1 MAHEIHTLD
10 VRWAPE
16 TRYGDMKSG
25 LEGLR
30 TDVMKTSTGISRAG
44 WAVAVAGLLLVLY
57 GCGSSSG
64 STDAAHS
71 KQTGAASRR
80 LSDPSARA
88 PQDMVA
94 AVSVGKGGPPV
105 GLKFE
110 LRSTPAAGQP
120 LDLDLVVLPDAPEIE
135 RIDARFDGGE
145 NLAVTEG
152 GDLAAIEKPAQGS
165 VIRHV
170 VRLLPKQDGIFTVT
184 AAVTVTLANDS
195 ITRTFTI
202 PVVVGEGL
210 PELTAKSEAADGES
224 AAGTTSK
231 PH

>member
-1 MAHEIHTLD
+1 
-10 VRWAPE
+10 
-16 TRYGDMKSG
+16 
-25 LEGLR
+25 LR
-30 TDVMKTSTGISRAG
+30 TDVMKTSTRISRVGCVA
-44 WAVAVAGLLLVLY
+44 AVAGALLGLY

-64 STDAAHS
+64 TADAAHS
-71 KQTGAASRR
+71 KQQANANRR
-80 LSDPSARA
+80 ETDPANRP

-110 LRSTPAAGQP
+110 LRSTPQAGQP
-120 LDLDLVVLPDAPEIE
+120 VELDLAVLPDAPAIE
-135 RIDARFDGGE
+135 RIDGRVDGNE
-145 NLAVTEG
+145 NLTLVDGSE
-152 GDLAAIEKPAQGS
+152 LAAVEKPAQGS

-210 PELTAKSEAADGES
+210 PELTAKSESPDSDSA
-224 AAGTTSK
+224 AAGTPKS
-231 PH
+231 H

>member
-1 MAHEIHTLD
+1 
-10 VRWAPE
+10 
-16 TRYGDMKSG
+16 
-25 LEGLR
+25 LR
-30 TDVMKTSTGISRAG
+30 TDVMKTSTRISRAG
-44 WAVAVAGLLLVLY
+44 CVVAVAGVLLGLY

-64 STDAAHS
+64 TADSAHS
-71 KQTGAASRR
+71 KQKGNASQRVT
-80 LSDPSARA
+80 DPANRP

-105 GLKFE
+105 SLKFE
-110 LRSTPAAGQP
+110 LRSTPQAGQP
-120 LDLDLVVLPDAPEIE
+120 VDLDLAVLPDAPAIE
-135 RIDARFDGGE
+135 RIDGRIDGNE
-145 NLAVTEG
+145 NLTLVEG
-152 GDLAAIEKPAQGS
+152 GDLAPVEKPAQGS

-184 AAVTVTLANDS
+184 AAVTVTLPDYS

-210 PELTAKSEAADGES
+210 PELTAKSESPDNDS
-224 AAGTTSK
+224 AAGTSK

>member
-1 MAHEIHTLD
+1 VAHEIHTSD

-16 TRYGDMKSG
+16 TRYGDMTSG

-30 TDVMKTSTGISRAG
+30 TDVMKTSTRISRAG
-44 WAVAVAGLLLVLY
+44 WAVALAGALLGLY

-64 STDAAHS
+64 SADTAHS
-71 KQTGAASRR
+71 KGKGPASQRV
-80 LSDPSARA
+80 SDPSARP

-110 LRSTPAAGQP
+110 LRSTPEAGQP
-120 LDLDLVVLPDAPEIE
+120 VDVDLAVLPDAAEIE

-145 NLAVTEG
+145 NLTLVEG
-152 GDLAAIEKPAQGS
+152 GDLAVIEKPAQGS

-170 VRLLPKQDGIFTVT
+170 IRLVPKQDGIFTVT
-184 AAVTVTLANDS
+184 AAVTVTLASDS

-210 PELTAKSEAADGES
+210 PELTAKSAGGDGDS
-224 AAGTTSK
+224 APGTTAKS
-231 PH
+231 H

>member
-1 MAHEIHTLD
+1 
-10 VRWAPE
+10 
-16 TRYGDMKSG
+16 
-25 LEGLR
+25 LR
-30 TDVMKTSTGISRAG
+30 TDVMKTSTRISRAG
-44 WAVAVAGLLLVLY
+44 CVIAVAGALLGLY

-64 STDAAHS
+64 TADSTHS
-71 KQTGAASRR
+71 KEKGNGSQRVT
-80 LSDPSARA
+80 DPANRP

-94 AVSVGKGGPPV
+94 AVSAGKGGPPV

-110 LRSTPAAGQP
+110 LRSIPQAGQP
-120 LDLDLVVLPDAPEIE
+120 VDLDLAVLPDAPAIE
-135 RIDARFDGGE
+135 RIDGRFDGNE
-145 NLAVTEG
+145 NLTLVDG

-202 PVVVGEGL
+202 PVIVGEGL
-210 PELTAKSEAADGES
+210 PELTAKSESPDS
-224 AAGTTSK
+224 DSGTAK

>member
-1 MAHEIHTLD
+1 
-10 VRWAPE
+10 
-16 TRYGDMKSG
+16 
-25 LEGLR
+25 
-30 TDVMKTSTGISRAG
+30 MKTSTRISRAG
-44 WAVAVAGLLLVLY
+44 CVVAVAGVLLGLY

-64 STDAAHS
+64 TADPAHS
-71 KQTGAASRR
+71 KQKSGAQRVT
-80 LSDPSARA
+80 DPANRP

-105 GLKFE
+105 SLKFE
-110 LRSTPAAGQP
+110 LRSTPQAGQP
-120 LDLDLVVLPDAPEIE
+120 VDLDLAVLPDAPAIE
-135 RIDARFDGGE
+135 RIDGRIDGNE
-145 NLAVTEG
+145 NLTLVDG

-184 AAVTVTLANDS
+184 AAVTVTLPDYS

-210 PELTAKSEAADGES
+210 PELTAKSESPDNDS

-231 PH
+231 SH

>member
-1 MAHEIHTLD
+1 
-10 VRWAPE
+10 
-16 TRYGDMKSG
+16 
-25 LEGLR
+25 
-30 TDVMKTSTGISRAG
+30 MKTSTRISRAG
-44 WAVAVAGLLLVLY
+44 CVVAVAVALLGLY

-64 STDAAHS
+64 TANSAHS
-71 KQTGAASRR
+71 KHSEAQRVT
-80 LSDPSARA
+80 DPANRP

-94 AVSVGKGGPPV
+94 AVSAGKGGPPV

-110 LRSTPAAGQP
+110 LRSIPQAGQP
-120 LDLDLVVLPDAPEIE
+120 VDLDLAVLPDAPAIE
-135 RIDARFDGGE
+135 RIDGRFDGNE
-145 NLAVTEG
+145 NLTLVDG

-202 PVVVGEGL
+202 PVIVGEGL
-210 PELTAKSEAADGES
+210 PELTAKSESPDS
-224 AAGTTSK
+224 DSGTAK

>member
-1 MAHEIHTLD
+1 
-10 VRWAPE
+10 
-16 TRYGDMKSG
+16 
-25 LEGLR
+25 LR
-30 TDVMKTSTGISRAG
+30 TDVMKTSTRISRAG
-44 WAVAVAGLLLVLY
+44 CVVAVAGALLGVY

-64 STDAAHS
+64 TADSARS
-71 KQTGAASRR
+71 KQKSGAQRVT
-80 LSDPSARA
+80 DPSNRP

-110 LRSTPAAGQP
+110 LRSTPQAGQP
-120 LDLDLVVLPDAPEIE
+120 VYLDLAVLPDAPEIE
-135 RIDARFDGGE
+135 RIDGRIDGNE
-145 NLAVTEG
+145 NLTIVDG
-152 GDLAAIEKPAQGS
+152 SDLALVEKPAQGS

-195 ITRTFTI
+195 ITRIFTI
-202 PVVVGEGL
+202 PVIVGEGL
-210 PELTAKSEAADGES
+210 PELTAKSESPDSDS
-224 AAGTTSK
+224 AAGTASK